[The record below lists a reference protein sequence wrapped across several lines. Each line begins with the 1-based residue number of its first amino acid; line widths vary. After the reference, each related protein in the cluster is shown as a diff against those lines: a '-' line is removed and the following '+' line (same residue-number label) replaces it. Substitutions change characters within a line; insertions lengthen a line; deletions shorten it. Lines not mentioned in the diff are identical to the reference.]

1 LPGVRR
7 ATLLLPLL
15 ALGAGATAIAQDEP
29 ATRGT
34 EPDVHSREVFSLPGG
49 CRPGEKVTIR
59 VDPSGTVLASV
70 RVHVA
75 GLEVVRMT
83 GVQGPASAT
92 VRIPRDGDTRVT
104 ATGDTLGG
112 QELYLTRI
120 YGRCPVAVP
129 LPGER
134 PVIGGGED

>member
-1 LPGVRR
+1 MRR
-7 ATLLLPLL
+7 VMILLPLV

-29 ATRGT
+29 ADRGG
-34 EPDVHSREVFSLPGG
+34 EPNVRSRQVFSLPGG

-59 VDPSGTVLASV
+59 VDPSGTVLESM

-83 GVQGPASAT
+83 SVAGPATAT
-92 VRIPRDGDTRVT
+92 VRMPERGSTRVT
-104 ATGDTLGG
+104 ATADTLGG
-112 QELYLTRI
+112 QELYLTRV
-120 YGRCPVAVP
+120 YGNCPVAVP

>member
-1 LPGVRR
+1 MRR
-7 ATLLLPLL
+7 ATILLPLL
-15 ALGAGATAIAQDEP
+15 ALGAGATAIAQDESP
-29 ATRGT
+29 GRGS
-34 EPDVHSREVFSLPGG
+34 EPTVRSRQVFSLPGG
-49 CRPGEKVTIR
+49 CRPGDSVTVR
-59 VDPSGTVLASV
+59 VTPSGAVLASV

-75 GLEVVRMT
+75 GVQVVELT

-92 VRIPRDGDTRVT
+92 VQIPNDPTRVT

-112 QELYLTRI
+112 QELYLSRV
-120 YGRCPVAVP
+120 YGRCGPPGP